1 MLIEIIELLIICVG
15 WNILFNR
22 LFSSL
27 IVADWTPW
35 FVALLLILVFR
46 LADATSFIYLIGL
59 CVLMAFIQYG
69 MFLLG
74 DNDDDEDPTNYNEE
88 Y

>member
-15 WNILFNR
+15 WNVLFNR

-35 FVALLLILVFR
+35 FVALLLVLVFR

-74 DNDDDEDPTNYNEE
+74 DDDDDEDPTNYNEE

>member
-35 FVALLLILVFR
+35 FVALLLVLVFR
-46 LADATSFIYLIGL
+46 LADATFFICLIGL

-74 DNDDDEDPTNYNEE
+74 DDNDDEDPTNYNEE

>member
-35 FVALLLILVFR
+35 FVALLLVLVFR
-46 LADATSFIYLIGL
+46 LADATFFIYLIGL

-74 DNDDDEDPTNYNEE
+74 DDDGDEDPTSYNEE

>member
-35 FVALLLILVFR
+35 FVALLLVLVFR

-74 DNDDDEDPTNYNEE
+74 DDDDDEDPTNYNEE